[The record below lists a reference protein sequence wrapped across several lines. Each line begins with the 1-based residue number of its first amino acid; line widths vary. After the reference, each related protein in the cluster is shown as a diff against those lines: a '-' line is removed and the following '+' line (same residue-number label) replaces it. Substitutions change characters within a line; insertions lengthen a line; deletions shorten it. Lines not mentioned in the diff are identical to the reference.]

1 MKTIKFVLMSLVAA
15 ILVGCGTSSTVP
27 ITGRK
32 QTLLVSDGD
41 VLSLSNQQ
49 YAQYM
54 QTAKASTNA
63 TNTAM
68 VKRVG
73 QNLANAVV
81 SYLKANGM
89 GDEVKNYAWEFNLV
103 QDNQVNAWCMP
114 GGKIVV
120 YEGLLPVTQNEGSL
134 AIVLGHEI
142 AHAVA
147 KHSAE
152 RLSNEYKNQ
161 YGTAILGAV
170 LQGTGVSEKTQ
181 QLIALGQSLGGSL
194 WTSGFSRKQESEAD
208 HMGLVFA
215 AMAGYDP
222 QVAISF
228 WQRMAAQGTGS
239 ASLFSDHPSD
249 EKRIQDIQ
257 GWMSE
262 ALKYY
267 KPKTTMTLRV
277 PSANTSTSKTSTSKK
292 GSSPKSTAKGS
303 SQK

>member
-1 MKTIKFVLMSLVAA
+1 MKSIKLLVMSLVAA
-15 ILVGCGTSSTVP
+15 VLVGCGTTSTVP

-32 QTLLVSDGD
+32 QNLLVSDGD

-49 YAQYM
+49 YRQYM
-54 QTAKASTNA
+54 QTAKASANA

-81 SYLKANGM
+81 SYLNANGM
-89 GDEVKNYAWEFNLV
+89 GSEVQNYAWEFNLV
-103 QDNQVNAWCMP
+103 QDKQVNAWCMP

-120 YEGLLPVTQNEGSL
+120 YEGLLPVTQDEASL

-170 LQGTGVSEKTQ
+170 MQGVGVGQGTQ
-181 QLIALGQSLGGSL
+181 QLIALGQSLGGQL

-208 HMGLVFA
+208 HMGLIFA

-222 QVAISF
+222 RVATTF
-228 WQRMAAQGTGS
+228 WQRMAAQGNS
-239 ASLFSDHPSD
+239 SNSLFSDHPSD
-249 EKRIQDIQ
+249 ETRISNIQ

-267 KPKTTMTLRV
+267 KPKGAASAVKTTKTLRV
-277 PSANTSTSKTSTSKK
+277 TSKK
-292 GSSPKSTAKGS
+292 K
-303 SQK
+303 

>member
-1 MKTIKFVLMSLVAA
+1 MRHIKTLLLSMVAA
-15 ILVGCGTSSTVP
+15 ILVGCGTTSTVP

-32 QTLLVSDGD
+32 QHLMVSDEQ
-41 VLSLSNQQ
+41 VNAMALQQ
-49 YAQYM
+49 YQ
-54 QTAKASTNA
+54 QTLKQSRLSTNA

-73 QNLANAVV
+73 QRLATAVTN
-81 SYLKANGM
+81 YLNQNGL
-89 GDEVKNYAWEFNLV
+89 GAEVKNYAWEFNLV

-120 YEGLLPVTQNEGSL
+120 YEGLLPVTQNEASL

-152 RLSNEYKNQ
+152 QLSNAYKNQ
-161 YGTAILGAV
+161 YGTQLLGAV
-170 LQGTGVSEKTQ
+170 LQGTGLSQETQ
-181 QLIALGQSLGGSL
+181 QLLALGQSLGAKL

-208 HMGLVFA
+208 HMGLIFA

-222 QVAISF
+222 QVATSF

-239 ASLFSDHPSD
+239 SSLFSDHPSD
-249 EKRIQDIQ
+249 ADRIKNIQ
-257 GWMSE
+257 AWMPE

-267 KPKTTMTLRV
+267 KPVTTTTTTS
-277 PSANTSTSKTSTSKK
+277 SAKKQTSAKK
-292 GSSPKSTAKGS
+292 KK
-303 SQK
+303 